1 MRKLLV
7 PVFVGLLLVSCGGKE
22 DVQEGDL
29 TQEQIEILEENSQ
42 INQDQIE
49 YEGTFKGKI
58 KGKDVQLKL
67 NGDTFEITEGS
78 SRSQGNWS
86 KVDDGTVIELE
97 PKSGKVSVKYYGFSD
112 NETWVALSDSM
123 TYPEPEEYL
132 KRIPN

>member
-22 DVQEGDL
+22 DVQEGEL

>member
-22 DVQEGDL
+22 DVQKGDL

>member
-22 DVQEGDL
+22 EVQEGDL
-29 TQEQIEILEENSQ
+29 TQEQVEILEENSQ

>member
-1 MRKLLV
+1 MRKLVV

-22 DVQEGDL
+22 EIQEGDL
-29 TQEQIEILEENSQ
+29 TQEQVETHEENSQ

-67 NGDTFEITEGS
+67 NGDTYEITEGS

-132 KRIPN
+132 KRIPD

>member
-22 DVQEGDL
+22 DVQEGEL

-49 YEGTFKGKI
+49 YEGAFKGKI

-123 TYPEPEEYL
+123 TYPEPEDYL

>member
-1 MRKLLV
+1 MRKLWV
-7 PVFVGLLLVSCGGKE
+7 PIFAGLFIISCGGKE
-22 DVQEGDL
+22 ELQEGDL
-29 TQEQIEILEENSQ
+29 TQEQLETLEENSQ
-42 INQDQIE
+42 INSEDIS

-58 KGKDVQLKL
+58 KGKEVQLRL
-67 NGDTFEITEGS
+67 NGDTYELTENG

-97 PKSGKVSVKYYGFSD
+97 PKSGRVSVKFYGFSD

-132 KRIPN
+132 KRIPD

>member
-67 NGDTFEITEGS
+67 NRDTFEITEGS

>member
-1 MRKLLV
+1 MNKFLI
-7 PVFVGLLLVSCGGKE
+7 PIISGLFLISCGGKE
-22 DVQEGDL
+22 EVQEGDL
-29 TQEQIEILEENSQ
+29 TQDQQEMLEENSQ
-42 INQDQIE
+42 MNSEDIS

-67 NGDTFEITEGS
+67 NGESFEMTENGNRAHGS
-78 SRSQGNWS
+78 WS

-97 PKSGKVSVKYYGFSD
+97 PKGGKVTVKFYGFSD